1 MDTKKAREVVN
12 DQFRLKDRTAARWS
26 IVALVLA
33 ILSPG
38 PGFMGAKLANDVKV
52 IPHLVKANPH
62 GYEVSIGPLQAPDTI
77 PKDLS
82 WILST
87 GMAI

>member
-1 MDTKKAREVVN
+1 
-12 DQFRLKDRTAARWS
+12 
-26 IVALVLA
+26 
-33 ILSPG
+33 
-38 PGFMGAKLANDVKV
+38 MGAKLANDVKV
-52 IPHLVKANPH
+52 IPHLVQANPH
-62 GYEVSIGPLQAPDTI
+62 SYEVNIGPLQAPDTI